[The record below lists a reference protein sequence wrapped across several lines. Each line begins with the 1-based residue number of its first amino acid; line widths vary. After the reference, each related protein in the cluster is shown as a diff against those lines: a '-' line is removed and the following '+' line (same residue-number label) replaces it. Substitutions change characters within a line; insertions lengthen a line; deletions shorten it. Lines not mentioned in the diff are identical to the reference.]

1 MISIDRL
8 LYILAFVIG
17 VVVHEYAHGYAAFR
31 LGDPTAKLSGRLTL
45 NPLAHIDPIGLL
57 TLIVFR
63 FGWAKGVPVDSRYFK
78 NKKRDMIIVS
88 SAGIVTN
95 VILAVIASLFFKII
109 PNNYIL
115 LNQFLFNLS
124 MANLMLGIF
133 NLLPFPPLDGSKI
146 LISLLPLKTQMN
158 FYRYEKYLYIILV
171 ILIFTGIVSDVI
183 SPILIYCLE
192 ALYF

>member
-31 LGDPTAKLSGRLTL
+31 LGDPTSKLSGRLTL

-88 SAGIVTN
+88 SAGIITN

>member
-109 PNNYIL
+109 PNNYVL
-115 LNQFLFNLS
+115 LKQFLFNLS